1 MKKVRVMTMAATTYR
16 RGDVIAERKLP
27 RARGAQ
33 NDRGERSA
41 VDLFPQLVYVAVVEL
56 HHTCHH
62 ARKNVHCDLDNKLR
76 CPAEVHP
83 DLKRSVRSGLKAK
96 TILP

>member
-16 RGDVIAERKLP
+16 RGDVIAESKLP

-33 NDRGERSA
+33 NDRGEPSA
-41 VDLFPQLVYVAVVEL
+41 VDLFPQLVYVAALKL
-56 HHTCHH
+56 HHTHH
-62 ARKNVHCDLDNKLR
+62 NVHCDLDNKLR

-83 DLKRSVRSGLKAK
+83 DLIRSVVA
-96 TILP
+96 

>member
-16 RGDVIAERKLP
+16 RGDVIAESKLP

-33 NDRGERSA
+33 NEWREPFA
-41 VDLFPQLVYVAVVEL
+41 VDLFSQLVYVAALKL

-62 ARKNVHCDLDNKLR
+62 ARQNVHYDPDNKLR
-76 CPAEVHP
+76 RAAEVQP
-83 DLKRSVRSGLKAK
+83 DLIHSVEA
-96 TILP
+96 